1 MQDAQDAM
9 APERQDIAFEAIE
22 GTHNPDLLLLCDHAS
37 NALPGGSDRLGLSP
51 ERLEQHIAWDIGA
64 AAVTRRLARL
74 LGAPALLTGYSR
86 LFIDCNRAL
95 GTPNSIPE
103 ESDGVAV
110 PANRAVPAAEAASC
124 ADIAYHPYHRELS
137 RRLDMLND
145 PFVVAMHSCTPVFA
159 GVARPW
165 HVGVL
170 WRQDA
175 ASAARLIAALAQ
187 DKSLCV
193 GDNQPYSALD
203 TPGYTVAD
211 VLEPRKLRHVI
222 IEIRQDL
229 ISASAGAEAWAAR
242 LAELFTREFGFV
254 GVQQ

>member
-1 MQDAQDAM
+1 MLDATTPQPQDT
-9 APERQDIAFEAIE
+9 AFEALE
-22 GTHNPDLLLLCDHAS
+22 GTQNSNLLLLCDHAS
-37 NALPGGSDRLGLSP
+37 NALPGGWDGLGLSS

-64 AAVTRRLARL
+64 AAVTRHLARL
-74 LGAPALLTGYSR
+74 LGAPALLTRYSR

-95 GTPNSIPE
+95 DTPNSIPE

-110 PANRAVPAAEAASC
+110 PANRAVPAAEAAHR
-124 ADIAYHPYHRELS
+124 ADIEKERGSLRVGY
-137 RRLDMLND
+137 D
-145 PFVVAMHSCTPVFA
+145 PFVVAMHSCTPIFS

-175 ASAARLIAALAQ
+175 ASAEHLIAALAR

-193 GDNQPYSALD
+193 GDNQPYSALE
-203 TPGYTVAD
+203 TPGYTVEG

-229 ISASAGAEAWAAR
+229 IAGSDGAEAWAER
-242 LAELFTREFGFV
+242 LAELFRREFGFARP
-254 GVQQ
+254 QS